1 MAELCLRTLY
11 HGCNDWTNQI
21 SCLEVNKCD
30 IYLQTRYII
39 LIYTSRQL
47 MFTVDINDGQW
58 LKYMCTQILNAFT
71 INKVGMHVDVVV
83 ANGGGASCD
92 VDGRIWSTLS
102 RYCGWVILEC
112 GTLAGAR
119 WDSSLRLRAAWAHT
133 CMPSS
138 FHNG

>member
-1 MAELCLRTLY
+1 M

-39 LIYTSRQL
+39 LIYTSRWF

-58 LKYMCTQILNAFT
+58 LQYMCTQILNAFT
-71 INKVGMHVDVVV
+71 INKVGMHADVV

-102 RYCGWVILEC
+102 R
-112 GTLAGAR
+112 
-119 WDSSLRLRAAWAHT
+119 
-133 CMPSS
+133 
-138 FHNG
+138 